1 MSCIHSA
8 WGMRGD
14 SHCGVKAFLLGLV
27 IILTVL
33 PARADIHLKSEV
45 TMGPKVKH
53 SLMVVP
59 RAMQRTALNMV
70 TFRNRE
76 LAIQQWLDIAV
87 TFADAETTRRSIDRG
102 STESNPFLGT
112 RPSAPRTYITLLA
125 VGFSYGTMTQVI
137 HDRVER
143 PRLFEFGVTGMA
155 TLSHAF
161 VAYHN
166 TTVCPGNL
174 TCNPQPVN

>member
-1 MSCIHSA
+1 MP
-8 WGMRGD
+8 RGNASD
-14 SHCGVKAFLLGLV
+14 RRHLVKAALLSLFL
-27 IILTVL
+27 IFTVL
-33 PARADIHLKSEV
+33 PARADLHLKSEL
-45 TMGPKVKH
+45 TMSPKVKH
-53 SLMVVP
+53 SLMFVP

-76 LAIQQWLDIAV
+76 LAIQQWVDIAA
-87 TFADAETTRRSIDRG
+87 TFADAESTRRSIDRG

-137 HDRVER
+137 HERVER

-155 TLSHAF
+155 ALSHGF